1 MKKMHAVTV
10 LMVLATV
17 EDGGAVVLHMKCGVE
32 CLFKVVFAT
41 SARTEKMV
49 RRGGRKR
56 CCDGA

>member
-1 MKKMHAVTV
+1 VKRMHAVTL

-32 CLFKVVFAT
+32 CLLAVVFAT

-49 RRGGRKR
+49 PRSGRKR